1 MFLHVYIINA
11 LGVLNS
17 WFRNT
22 SVVYRKAKLNKIL
35 LCQWYW
41 WNDHFYYLIILWWI
55 DRGPKFIH
63 YKIWIIILRKKIKRI
78 IGSFMSICLLWQSP
92 HVSLRKKKIRHRSKA
107 KYSNVQRKI
116 YYINKCVLK
125 RLQLGIAK
133 LMYNL

>member
-63 YKIWIIILRKKIKRI
+63 YKIWIIILRKKNKKDNWILHEHLPSVTI
-78 IGSFMSICLLWQSP
+78 SP
-92 HVSLRKKKIRHRSKA
+92 CVLKEKKIRHRSKA